1 MLILQE
7 LKEAYER
14 EVEEIVERGVV
25 SNVAKEDFRYHAGQA
40 RLARQML
47 KRVNEAVK
55 SVANQ

>member
-1 MLILQE
+1 